1 MNVQYGCGKC
11 APMGWVNF
19 DISPTLKLEKLPI
32 VGSLFVRKEWGA
44 YPKNV
49 KVGNI
54 VKGLPSIVDGTVQN
68 VYCSHV
74 LEHLCF
80 EDMQKALANTYKMLK
95 HGGVFRMVVPDMELI
110 IQEYIEDKANGRKDA
125 CHHLVQKT
133 LMGTERNPNSIFE
146 QMTSKLGNS
155 KHLWNYDYDSL
166 AYELEK
172 AGFTEIRRATFGDA
186 KDKAFEEVEDNGRW
200 VFSLGI
206 EAIK

>member
-1 MNVQYGCGKC
+1 M
-11 APMGWVNF
+11 
-19 DISPTLKLEKLPI
+19 EKLPI

-54 VKGLPSIVDGTVQN
+54 VKGLPSILDGTVQN
-68 VYCSHV
+68 IYCSHV

-80 EDMQKALANTYKMLK
+80 NDMQKALENTYKMLK
-95 HGGVFRMVVPDMELI
+95 YGGVFRMVVPDMELI
-110 IQEYIEDKANGRKDA
+110 VQEYIEDKANGKKDA
-125 CHHLVQKT
+125 CHRLIQKT
-133 LMGTERNPNSIFE
+133 LMGTEQNPDSIFE
-146 QMTSKLGNS
+146 KVIFKLGNS

-172 AGFTEIRRATFGDA
+172 VGFTKIRRAAFGDA
-186 KDKAFEEVEDNGRW
+186 IDKSFEEVEDNGRW